1 MKVDFYCSLP
11 TKTSQLNI
19 PPLRL
24 ILSVK
29 EKKSAKPEHRKE
41 DSGVYHRKVIFA
53 RGDGMDK

>member
-1 MKVDFYCSLP
+1 
-11 TKTSQLNI
+11 
-19 PPLRL
+19 
-24 ILSVK
+24 VK